1 MHKETQDHK
10 FLASNL
16 HKWGVK
22 TLTYGMYGEHAFEQ
36 GFENVYHINRN
47 HTSIHLRCFDHV
59 KCDIKWKLKELKVD
73 EKRQNEIVGGILG
86 REYQGKW
93 HKGLVDCE
101 DEEEMEERLANLKA
115 GYPKA

>member
-1 MHKETQDHK
+1 
-10 FLASNL
+10 
-16 HKWGVK
+16 
-22 TLTYGMYGEHAFEQ
+22 MYGEHAFEQ

-101 DEEEMEERLANLKA
+101 DEEEMEKA
-115 GYPKA
+115 GKPESRIPKGLKQELAECTHYRKP